1 MLEQIQNISTWRH
14 DTYTLKPG
22 LNEIYFNDTRPN
34 AFYVVNNNNTYLY
47 VGLKNIP
54 TNTRYERKIRP
65 NECDCFG
72 RPLPVDRIY
81 IINPKDIKLYIEIS
95 SIHEN
100 FTLEL
105 LKSINASMDDEQI
118 NRIRFDGVIN
128 GWNTDDT
135 VMTNIVNLQELKD
148 PVIDK
153 LQGLSELQAICNQK
167 NEISNI
173 KLTEIISDITDI
185 KTKIDSILS
194 KYDQSFDIINNILKS
209 NNKDTE
215 FKTIDLSLGST
226 TIYLSDLILI
236 SNDTDTDILIN
247 DFMLKPGESMSDIY
261 NLNTNINI
269 RVTEGYTPTDNILLP
284 VRLIYTYVKED
295 A

>member
-1 MLEQIQNISTWRH
+1 MLQQIQNKSTWRH

-54 TNTRYERKIRP
+54 TDTRYERKIRP

-81 IINPKDIKLYIEIS
+81 IINPKDIDLYIEIS

-128 GWNTDDT
+128 GWQTDDV
-135 VMTNIVNLQELKD
+135 VMTSVVNLKELKD
-148 PVIDK
+148 PVVDK
-153 LQGLSELQAICNQK
+153 LQGLSDLQAICNQK

-173 KLTEIISDITDI
+173 KLTDIISDITDI

-269 RVTEGYTPTDNILLP
+269 RVTEGYTTDNNLLP
-284 VRLIYTYVKED
+284 VRLIYTYVKEE

>member
-1 MLEQIQNISTWRH
+1 MLQQIQNKSTWRH

-54 TNTRYERKIRP
+54 TDTRYERKIRP

-81 IINPKDIKLYIEIS
+81 IINPKDIDLYIEVS

-128 GWNTDDT
+128 GWQTDDV
-135 VMTNIVNLQELKD
+135 VMTSVVNLKELKD
-148 PVIDK
+148 PVVDK
-153 LQGLSELQAICNQK
+153 LQGLSDLQAICNQK

-173 KLTEIISDITDI
+173 KLTDIISDITDI

-269 RVTEGYTPTDNILLP
+269 RVTEGYTTDNNLLP
-284 VRLIYTYVKED
+284 VRLIYTYVKEE